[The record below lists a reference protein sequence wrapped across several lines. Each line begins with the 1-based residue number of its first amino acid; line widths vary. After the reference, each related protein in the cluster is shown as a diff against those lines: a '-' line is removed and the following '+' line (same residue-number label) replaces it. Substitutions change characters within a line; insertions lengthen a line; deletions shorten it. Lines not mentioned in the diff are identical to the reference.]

1 MAKQPTKPNATETDT
16 PPGAT
21 VSEPLDPQRWQ
32 HQLERITGHNASI
45 KQATVLA
52 VLLKEFTGI
61 PVGWDKRG
69 DIGAKSTWFES
80 WRHDP
85 VIQDVMAA
93 IRRDVLAERVADT
106 ARAVDEALHT
116 VQLAAPEAARALVD
130 LLQQKQNHW
139 LIKQVAEA
147 ILDRA
152 SIATSNKGNNTA
164 VSEIAGIHTLLQQ
177 VYGDNEPNTEPGLPR
192 TVASGS

>member
-1 MAKQPTKPNATETDT
+1 MTKPRKANT
-16 PPGAT
+16 PPGEPNT
-21 VSEPLDPQRWQ
+21 VDPKQWQ
-32 HQLERITGHNASI
+32 HQLERITGHNATL

-80 WRHDP
+80 WQHDP
-85 VIQDVMAA
+85 IIQDVMAT
-93 IRRDVLAERVADT
+93 IRRDVLAERVAGT

-116 VQLAAPEAARALVD
+116 IQMAAPDAARALVA
-130 LLQQKQNHW
+130 LLDEKTNHW

-152 SIATSNKGNNTA
+152 STATGNKTQPPTG
-164 VSEIAGIHTLLQQ
+164 EIAGIHILLQQ
-177 VYGDNEPNTEPGLPR
+177 VYGNDTNPAKTAA
-192 TVASGS
+192 TDS

>member
-1 MAKQPTKPNATETDT
+1 MAKSPKPNT
-16 PPGAT
+16 PPGIKTA

-32 HQLERITGHNASI
+32 HQLERIAGHNATL

-85 VIQDVMAA
+85 VIQDVMTA
-93 IRRDVLAERVADT
+93 IRKDVLAERVADT

-116 VQLAAPEAARALVD
+116 VQLAAPEAARALVA
-130 LLQQKQNHW
+130 LLKHRNNHW

-152 SIATSNKGNNTA
+152 SIATSNKGNTA
-164 VSEIAGIHTLLQQ
+164 VFEMAGIHTLLQQ
-177 VYGDNEPNTEPGLPR
+177 VYGDNEPPNSAGA
-192 TVASGS
+192 VASGS